1 MPHSKAFDD
10 VYGKNTMG
18 TEWAKLVIDGVPE
31 GDDSCVGTCANDFN
45 KLCKTSY
52 TNEDRGALAKF
63 ANRMGQMTREVDSR
77 IVGTAL
83 SDAGPNE
90 AMDVLIRYGK

>member
-1 MPHSKAFDD
+1 
-10 VYGKNTMG
+10 
-18 TEWAKLVIDGVPE
+18 L
-31 GDDSCVGTCANDFN
+31 AN
-45 KLCKTSY
+45 
-52 TNEDRGALAKF
+52 F